1 VRDGVVA
8 LAVVLGTIA
17 LSAAVGCGGGESGSQ
32 GGGSSPSGGNET
44 ADAAAKRFLDRYVAD
59 DGRVRRIDEGDDTV
73 GEGQAYGMLI
83 AAASGDADRFDSIWS
98 WTKENLRRPDKL
110 ISFKW
115 RDGKIEDPQPASDA
129 DVDAARALLV
139 ASCRFDRPAHREEAL
154 ELGRA
159 ILAHETADSQG
170 KPVLTAGPWA
180 NTEPQTINP
189 SYFSP
194 ATFAA
199 LGTASGDG
207 AWGSLSASSREIT
220 GALMTGSAPLPPD
233 WARLE
238 GRRPVPIGTPADPEG
253 APKFS
258 FDAPRTLVRMAEDPD
273 PAGRELAA
281 RAWPA
286 FEGEDPAKMVV
297 ERDLGGDPAGSSLHP
312 IVLVAAAG
320 AADAAGEG
328 DARDRLLDAAAD
340 LDQRSSTYY
349 GAAWVALGR
358 YMLTTDALD
367 VCS

>member
-1 VRDGVVA
+1 MVVA
-8 LAVVLGTIA
+8 LAVALGSLA
-17 LSAAVGCGGGESGSQ
+17 VGLLVGCGGGDPDSQ
-32 GGGSSPSGGNET
+32 GGSAASGGDT
-44 ADAAAKRFLDRYVAD
+44 ADAAARRFLDRYVEA
-59 DGRVRRIDEGDDTV
+59 DGRVQRIDEGGDTV

-83 AAASGDADRFDSIWS
+83 AAASGDSKRFDSIWN
-98 WTKENLRRPDKL
+98 WTKENIRRPDKL

-115 RDGKIEDPQPASDA
+115 RDGNIEDPQPASDA
-129 DVDAARALLV
+129 DIDAARALLV
-139 ASCRFDRPAHREEAL
+139 ASCRFNRPAQREEAL

-207 AWGSLSASSREIT
+207 KWGSLSASSREIT
-220 GALMTGSAPLPPD
+220 GALMTDSSPLPPD
-233 WARLE
+233 WAKLE
-238 GRRPVPIGTPADPEG
+238 GGRPVPTGTPADPGG

-273 PAGRELAA
+273 RSGQAIAA
-281 RAWPA
+281 RAWPV
-286 FEGEDPAKMVV
+286 FENQDPAKMVV
-297 ERDLGGDPAGSSLHP
+297 ERDLAGNPVGGSMHP

-320 AADAAGEG
+320 AADAAGQDDE
-328 DARDRLLDAAAD
+328 RDRLLDAAAE
-340 LDQRSSTYY
+340 LDKRSPTYY
-349 GAAWVALGR
+349 GAAWVAIGR
-358 YMLTTDALD
+358 YMLTTDALA
-367 VCS
+367 VCA

>member
-1 VRDGVVA
+1 VRDAVVVGLAIA
-8 LAVVLGTIA
+8 LASIVLG
-17 LSAAVGCGGGESGSQ
+17 LVVGCGGGGSGSQ
-32 GGGSSPSGGNET
+32 GGSSASGGDT
-44 ADAAAKRFLDRYVAD
+44 ADAAAKRFLDRYVEA
-59 DGRVRRIDEGDDTV
+59 DGRVRRIDEGNDTV

-83 AAASGDADRFDSIWS
+83 AAASGDSQRFDSIWN
-98 WTKENLRRPDKL
+98 WTKENIRRPDKL

-139 ASCRFDRPAHREEAL
+139 ASCRFNRPAQRQEAL

-159 ILAHETADSQG
+159 ILANETAESQG

-180 NTEPQTINP
+180 NDEPQTINP

-199 LGTASGDG
+199 LATASGDDK
-207 AWGSLSASSREIT
+207 WGSLSASSREIT
-220 GALMTGSAPLPPD
+220 GALMTDSSPLPPD

-238 GRRPVPIGTPADPEG
+238 GVRPVPIGTPDDPG
-253 APKFS
+253 GTPKFS

-273 PAGRELAA
+273 KAGQEIAA
-281 RAWPA
+281 RAWPV
-286 FEGEDPAKMVV
+286 FDGEDPAKMVV
-297 ERDLGGDPAGSSLHP
+297 ERNLDGSPAGGSQHP
-312 IVLVAAAG
+312 VVLVAAAG
-320 AADAAGEG
+320 AADAAGQD
-328 DARDRLLDAAAD
+328 DARDRLLDAAAA
-340 LDQRSSTYY
+340 LDQRSPTYY

-367 VCS
+367 VC